1 VISNLARKTHTRQKW
16 SGEFAIDLDLNA
28 CAECPNSKGGM
39 TMKKGNFVT
48 LTAAMFACALLFGAC
63 EKKEDQTA
71 PSSTSTSQAP
81 TDKSSSDQSTA
92 APSSGSSTD
101 SGSVQKPDDTS
112 KAPKG

>member
-1 VISNLARKTHTRQKW
+1 LRVKHIPAKNW
-16 SGEFAIDLDLNA
+16 SGGFAIDLDLNA

-63 EKKEDQTA
+63 EKKEDQTP
-71 PSSTSTSQAP
+71 PSSTGTSQAP

-101 SGSVQKPDDTS
+101 SGSAQKPDDTN

>member
-1 VISNLARKTHTRQKW
+1 
-16 SGEFAIDLDLNA
+16 
-28 CAECPNSKGGM
+28 M

-63 EKKEDQTA
+63 EKKEDQTP
-71 PSSTSTSQAP
+71 PSSTGTSQAP

-101 SGSVQKPDDTS
+101 SGSAQKPDDTN